1 MSEKKALRDQIRAL
15 DTFALRFA
23 ERELDQGVRIAQ
35 GRLALVRREL
45 RRRRRQEDKKTN
57 G

>member
-1 MSEKKALRDQIRAL
+1 MSEKKALRDKIRAL